1 VPSSIENVTPRERT
15 VETMSWREHPAVRY
29 TDVAIPL
36 GAAWSSP
43 FAKWQ
48 GTLAETSSL
57 DLAAAVT
64 ERALADRELSPT
76 EIDGLVLGWT
86 VPQPD
91 IFYGAPSLAARLG
104 LPGVTGPMVSQACA
118 TSVAALHAAAG
129 AIEGGAGPQLVVA
142 ADRTSNGPTL
152 SWPAPSRQGGAPVT
166 EHWVL
171 DSFARDPGTG
181 QGMLATGETVASESG
196 FTRDEADAV
205 AVLRSE
211 QYASALAD
219 DRAFQRRYM
228 VPVSIPG
235 KRRSLE
241 LDADEGV
248 RPVDAETA
256 GKLPPATPEGIH
268 TFASQ
273 THPADGAAGAVVTT
287 ADRARAL
294 GDGVVRLLAAGFAR
308 VAPAH
313 MPQAPVPAARAAL
326 ASAGLDVGDL
336 HAVTTH
342 NPFAVNDLYFSRETG
357 IALEDMN
364 TRGCSLVFG
373 HPQGP
378 TGLRSIA
385 ELIETLRE
393 RGGGRGLFTGC
404 AAGDTGAALVVE
416 VDA

>member
-1 VPSSIENVTPRERT
+1 
-15 VETMSWREHPAVRY
+15 MRY

-48 GTLAETSSL
+48 GTLAEVSGL
-57 DLAAAVT
+57 ELAAAVT
-64 ERALADRELSPT
+64 GRALDDREIDPGELS
-76 EIDGLVLGWT
+76 GLVLGWT

-91 IFYGAPSLAARLG
+91 LFYGAPTLAARLG
-104 LPGVTGPMVSQACA
+104 MPGVSGPMVSQACA

-129 AIEGGAGPQLVVA
+129 AVAGGAGTQLVVA

-171 DSFARDPGTG
+171 QSFARDPGTG
-181 QGMLATGETVASESG
+181 QGMLATGETVAAESG

-211 QYASALAD
+211 QYTSALAD
-219 DRAFQRRYM
+219 ERAFQRRYT

-235 KRRSLE
+235 RRGAVE

-248 RPVDAETA
+248 RQVDAETA
-256 GKLPPATPEGIH
+256 GKLAPATPEGIH

-287 ADRARAL
+287 VDRARAM
-294 GDGVVRLLAAGFAR
+294 GGGVVRLLGSGFAR

-313 MPQAPVPAARAAL
+313 MPEAPVPAARAAL
-326 ASAGLDVGDL
+326 ASAGLDFGDL

-342 NPFAVNDLYFSRETG
+342 NPFAVNDLYFARETG

-364 TRGCSLVFG
+364 VRGCSLVFG

-385 ELIETLRE
+385 ELVETLRD